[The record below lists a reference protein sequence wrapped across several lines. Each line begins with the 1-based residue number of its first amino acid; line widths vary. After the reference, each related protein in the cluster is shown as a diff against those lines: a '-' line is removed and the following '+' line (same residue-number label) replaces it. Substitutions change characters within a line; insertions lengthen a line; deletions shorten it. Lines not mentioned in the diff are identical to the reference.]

1 MGKFISVLVCLL
13 TATLWP
19 FAAPVRSAQEIDSE
33 GFITKWLLLA
43 PIRLAEGQDGV
54 AGLNKEQIKDE
65 GQLKPKA
72 GDKVTVGGKELT
84 WKEYTAKEHFFD
96 FNDFLGATT
105 EYSVGYAVVYVIA
118 DDERKD
124 VRMKTGSD
132 DQARVYLNGKQVLNQ
147 PDARPLEKDQD
158 TTTVSLKKGT
168 NVIVFKVVNE
178 GMDWSGCLRFTDA
191 GGAPLKGL
199 KARLTP

>member
-1 MGKFISVLVCLL
+1 
-13 TATLWP
+13 
-19 FAAPVRSAQEIDSE
+19 
-33 GFITKWLLLA
+33 
-43 PIRLAEGQDGV
+43 
-54 AGLNKEQIKDE
+54 
-65 GQLKPKA
+65 
-72 GDKVTVGGKELT
+72 
-84 WKEYTAKEHFFD
+84 
-96 FNDFLGATT
+96 LGATT
-105 EYSVGYAVVYVIA
+105 EYSVGYAVVYVVA
-118 DDERKD
+118 DDDMKD

-191 GGAPLKGL
+191 GGTPLKGL